1 MMIRESRPD
10 EQALVGELRVTA
22 YGATGLLSAS
32 SGYAETLRGFGFDGD
47 CVVLVAAA
55 ADDDVAAGEDGGIL
69 GTIALEPFGPHSE
82 LARDEREA
90 DVRAF
95 AVDPRGQGQG
105 IGRALLQAVI
115 ACAAK
120 RGVRTLRLCTQPAMT
135 TAQRLYAAAGFD
147 RTPDFDFEPVPG
159 LTLRAYALDLL
170 PDA

>member
-32 SGYAETLRGFGFDGD
+32 SGYAETLRGFGFVGD
-47 CVVLVAAA
+47 CVVLVAG
-55 ADDDVAAGEDGGIL
+55 DDVDVDVGEDKGIL
-69 GTIALEPFGPHSE
+69 GTITLEPFGPHSE
-82 LARDEREA
+82 LARDESEA

-135 TAQRLYAAAGFD
+135 TAQHLYAAAGFD

-159 LTLRAYALDLL
+159 LTLRAYALDLP